1 MQKMVLFSNP
11 LMSFI
16 LLLFK
21 VRGRVEVGVRGRVK
35 VRVRASVRLER
46 ERERLKFDRRLF

>member
-35 VRVRASVRLER
+35 VRVRASVRLGES
-46 ERERLKFDRRLF
+46 